1 MSFIWRIQQIC
12 ATTKAIMDVRR
23 LEHVRKHASSA
34 QINMERILFQNYNI
48 QTKME
53 IYCFSINI
61 NNETNPKS
69 S

>member
-1 MSFIWRIQQIC
+1 
-12 ATTKAIMDVRR
+12 MDVRR

-69 S
+69 P